1 MIDTNSTA
9 AEIAEKL
16 MQMKMSEFDSPLQL
30 HFVDKETAKKNA
42 EIIRRRLHRYGV
54 IVLTLTLDDD
64 TVWVRQSNR
73 MPAGESVPYSGH
85 FLANHKDY
93 SLEL

>member
-9 AEIAEKL
+9 AEIAEEL
-16 MQMKMSEFDSPLQL
+16 MQMKMSKFVSPFQL
-30 HFVDKETAKKNA
+30 HFADKETSKKNA
-42 EIIRRRLHRYGV
+42 EIIRRRLHRYSV

-73 MPAGESVPYSGH
+73 MPAGGVR
-85 FLANHKDY
+85 AI
-93 SLEL
+93 